1 MKDID
6 LIREL
11 MDERMLRDDEKEEE
25 KSIEEAEVARGLSQ
39 SDRRSDEKI
48 CGDEGNGNAS

>member
-11 MDERMLRDDEKEEE
+11 MDERMLRHDEKEEE

-48 CGDEGNGNAS
+48 CRD